1 MKKTLRRSW
10 ICALLAV
17 IALSAA
23 VLCIGL
29 QSVPTEAAAS
39 ESVFAMET
47 GASVKLKTDGLRFKV
62 KMSADI
68 YAGVVTNDAEDTVKL
83 SFYIAPYSYFETAEF
98 DAAKLQDKVVAE
110 ADEDKIYREGEYY
123 YANACITNLGS
134 YSQQQYSFVGVAVI
148 SENGAATKYAALDA
162 DVAANHARTL
172 YEVVNAAV
180 LYSEADYSTAIFAE
194 TSPYKWYGTAEYPV
208 AINDIADY
216 DNLIRKVNGGE
227 TFAGKVVAKDKG
239 VDVSQATETLGEGK
253 TLPEI
258 GVLPEQG
265 PVLTLL
271 NDFESESDIL
281 IDPEGNSVIWTA
293 DNAQKAED
301 YTLNTDPQFVYNGK
315 SSLKIAMSAR
325 SANYW
330 PGVKF
335 FRSNSAETNDF
346 SEYYSASMMI
356 YNESEQKIWLY
367 VGTNPGKSVGLEPNV
382 WTKVEI
388 LVSEMAANGIAADN
402 LLNAA
407 GNFYFWFT
415 FESGFKPVN
424 LYVDALYVQP
434 DDGEIV
440 YDTPKDFV
448 TVNSFEIAPDAIKT
462 QGETYAITAPVYE
475 LSAGTGEISY
485 RVYAPDGTEIKK
497 TDDQPFAA
505 GDEIALAETG
515 VYKVEYT
522 LTFDNGRTRV
532 KSTDI
537 TVKAAVVEPKDDV
550 LYADFDDGLVPDLAD
565 MGAVWANYKA
575 TMTHNTKAEFAK
587 DGGSVKF
594 GYTVGAVTEWP
605 SFRFS
610 GGKFPA
616 LSSDFMTGLKK
627 ITMEIY
633 NAGSSNVVIK
643 FKDVAV
649 TLQSGWNSVAIEEA
663 RLADAGIDGNFHFFI
678 TSSEYTVG
686 EKIELYVDNVWL
698 RFN

>member
-1 MKKTLRRSW
+1 MKK
-10 ICALLAV
+10 IVFVAIACLLAFAA
-17 IALSAA
+17 ALSA
-23 VLCIGL
+23 CGGKPQEGEQENYIK
-29 QSVPTEAAAS
+29 SFEVPAEAITCT
-39 ESVFAMET
+39 VGET
-47 GASVKLKTDGLRFKV
+47 VVVPEVKAITKNDEEISAEISVKDP
-62 KMSADI
+62 
-68 YAGVVTNDAEDTVKL
+68 AG
-83 SFYIAPYSYFETAEF
+83 
-98 DAAKLQDKVVAE
+98 
-110 ADEDKIYREGEYY
+110 
-123 YANACITNLGS
+123 NA
-134 YSQQQYSFVGVAVI
+134 V
-148 SENGAATKYAALDA
+148 ALDSRRFSA
-162 DVAANHARTL
+162 
-172 YEVVNAAV
+172 EVEGTYVITYKIVYLENQENREESKTRNV
-180 LYSEADYSTAIFAE
+180 VV
-194 TSPYKWYGTAEYPV
+194 SPKPA
-208 AINDIADY
+208 
-216 DNLIRKVNGGE
+216 
-227 TFAGKVVAKDKG
+227 
-239 VDVSQATETLGEGK
+239 
-253 TLPEI
+253 
-258 GVLPEQG
+258 

-281 IDPEGNSVIWTA
+281 IDPEGDSVIWTA

-301 YTLNTDPQFVYNGK
+301 CTLNTDPQFVFNGDK
-315 SSLKIAMSAR
+315 SLKIEMSAQ

-335 FRSNSAETNDF
+335 LRSNSAETNDF

-367 VGTNPGKSVGLEPNV
+367 VGNPGKSVGLEPNV
-382 WTKVEI
+382 WTKAEI
-388 LVSEMAANGIAADN
+388 LVSEMAANGIIADN

-448 TVNSFEIAPDAIKT
+448 TVNSFETAPDAIKT

-505 GDEIALAETG
+505 GDEITLAETG

-532 KSTDI
+532 KSTDV
-537 TVKAAVVEPKDDV
+537 TVRAAVTEPKDDV
-550 LYADFDDGLVPDLAD
+550 LYADFDEGLVPDLAG
-565 MGAVWANYKA
+565 MGAIWSTEGSTV
-575 TMTHNTKAEFAK
+575 TLNTNAEFAK
-587 DGGSVKF
+587 DGGSIKF
-594 GYTVGAVTEWP
+594 EYTVAENQWP

-610 GGKFPA
+610 GEKFPA

-633 NAGSSNVVIK
+633 NAGDSDVVIK

-663 RLADAGIDGNFHFFI
+663 RLADAGINKDFHFFI